1 MKRVL
6 DGSVTQLRAEYTFA
20 LAHLCACPPPVAR
33 ELQLLDFARLLG
45 GIDDCKAH
53 LPKPPAG

>member
-33 ELQLLDFARLLG
+33 QLGLLDFARLID
-45 GIDDCKAH
+45 GIDDYRAH